1 MCCFL
6 YYNHLKPDNMNKNIT
21 IFIADD
27 DEDDKQLFIESAK
40 EIDKDIT
47 CITASDGQ
55 EALKL
60 LKDERYP
67 LPDYIFLDLRMPRI
81 SGRKCLEEIRKD
93 ERLSRIPVF
102 IYTTSRDIKDAT
114 ELKKNGAVHFISK
127 PVNPGDIY
135 YILSVILNDK
145 WDMSVSLPA

>member
-1 MCCFL
+1 M
-6 YYNHLKPDNMNKNIT
+6 KKDIT

-27 DEDDKQLFIESAK
+27 DEDDKQLFIESVK

-47 CITASDGQ
+47 CISASDGQ
-55 EALKL
+55 EALRL
-60 LKDERYP
+60 LKDEHNP

-93 ERLSRIPVF
+93 KRLSQVPVF
-102 IYTTSRDIKDAT
+102 IYTTSRDVKDVT

-127 PVNPGDIY
+127 PVNPSDIY
-135 YILSVILNDK
+135 YILSVILNEK
-145 WDMSVSLPA
+145 WDISLLT